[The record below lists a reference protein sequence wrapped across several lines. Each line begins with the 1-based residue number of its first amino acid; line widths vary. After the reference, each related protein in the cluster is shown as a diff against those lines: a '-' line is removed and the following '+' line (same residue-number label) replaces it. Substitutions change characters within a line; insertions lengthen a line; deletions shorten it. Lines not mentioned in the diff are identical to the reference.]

1 MNVFVKIEL
10 KIEVDGMYYIYML
23 GCGDGSVYT
32 GITNDVEKRIEAH
45 KRGEGA
51 KYTRGRGP
59 FELFSL
65 WETKTKSQACRVEYF
80 IKKHTKKKKIL
91 FYTDREYLV
100 NLIYKEKQIEIKK
113 LS

>member
-1 MNVFVKIEL
+1 
-10 KIEVDGMYYIYML
+10 MYYVYML

-45 KRGEGA
+45 RRGEGA

-59 FELFSL
+59 LELFSL
-65 WETKTKSQACRVEYF
+65 WEAKTKSQACRVEYF
-80 IKKHTKKKKIL
+80 IKKQTKKKKIL

-100 NLIYKEKQIEIKK
+100 KLIFQEKGIEIKK
-113 LS
+113 LSGWD

>member
-1 MNVFVKIEL
+1 
-10 KIEVDGMYYIYML
+10 MYYVYML

-32 GITNDVEKRIEAH
+32 GITNDVKKRMEAH
-45 KRGEGA
+45 RCGEGA

-65 WETKTKSQACRVEYF
+65 WETKTKSEACRVEYY
-80 IKKHTKKKKIL
+80 IKKQTKKKKIL
-91 FYTDREYLV
+91 FYTDKEHLV
-100 NLIYKEKQIEIKK
+100 KLIYEDKGIEIKK

>member
-1 MNVFVKIEL
+1 
-10 KIEVDGMYYIYML
+10 MYYVYML

-45 KRGEGA
+45 RRGEGA

-59 FELFSL
+59 LELFSL

-80 IKKHTKKKKIL
+80 IKKQTKKKKRL

-100 NLIYKEKQIEIKK
+100 KLIFEEKGIEIKK
-113 LS
+113 LSE

>member
-1 MNVFVKIEL
+1 
-10 KIEVDGMYYIYML
+10 MYYIYML

-45 KRGEGA
+45 KSGEGA

-59 FELFSL
+59 FELLSL

-91 FYTDREYLV
+91 FYTDGEYLV
-100 NLIYKEKQIEIKK
+100 NLIYEEKQIEIKK
-113 LS
+113 ILEWDLK

>member
-1 MNVFVKIEL
+1 MNNFVKKGL
-10 KIEVDGMYYIYML
+10 NRGGQMYYIYML

-32 GITNDVEKRIEAH
+32 GITNDVEKRMEAH
-45 KRGEGA
+45 RSGEGA

-65 WETKTKSQACRVEYF
+65 WETKTKSEACRVEYF
-80 IKKHTKKKKIL
+80 VKKHPKKKKIL
-91 FYTDREYLV
+91 FYTEEEYLV
-100 NLIYKEKQIEIKK
+100 KLVYEIKGIEIKK